1 LDRRKTK
8 TAGLESGPR
17 FKVMLYDPDVYGGH
31 ASLRVLRHHQYPVRQ
46 NFFRFV
52 DPMKFF

>member
-46 NFFRFV
+46 DFFRFV
-52 DPMKFF
+52 DLMEFF